1 MADFEPY
8 FMACGMT
15 LLMRAVQKRGRG
27 AGLVAADMSRTGL
40 FARRIGETRLHRLKR
55 IKFSQIS

>member
-1 MADFEPY
+1 
-8 FMACGMT
+8 MACGMT
-15 LLMRAVQKRGRG
+15 LLMRAAYKRRRG
-27 AGLVAADMSRTGL
+27 AGLVAADMLRTGL

>member
-40 FARRIGETRLHRLKR
+40 FARRIGETRLHRLKC

>member
-15 LLMRAVQKRGRG
+15 LLVRAVQKRGRVRE
-27 AGLVAADMSRTGL
+27 LVVADMSRTGL

>member
-15 LLMRAVQKRGRG
+15 LLMRAVQKRGQG
-27 AGLVAADMSRTGL
+27 AGLVAADMSQAKL

>member
-1 MADFEPY
+1 
-8 FMACGMT
+8 MACGMT
-15 LLMRAVQKRGRG
+15 LLMRAVQKREGRG

>member
-1 MADFEPY
+1 
-8 FMACGMT
+8 MACGMA

-27 AGLVAADMSRTGL
+27 AGSVSEDISQAKL

-55 IKFSQIS
+55 IKI

>member
-15 LLMRAVQKRGRG
+15 LLMRAVQKREGGARG
-27 AGLVAADMSRTGL
+27 WLLRICREPGCLREGSKN
-40 FARRIGETRLHRLKR
+40 ARPSGA
-55 IKFSQIS
+55 QI

>member
-1 MADFEPY
+1 MT
-8 FMACGMT
+8 CGMT

-40 FARRIGETRLHRLKR
+40 FVRRIGEARLHRLKR

>member
-15 LLMRAVQKRGRG
+15 LLVRAVQKRGRVR
-27 AGLVAADMSRTGL
+27 GLVVADMSRTGL

>member
-40 FARRIGETRLHRLKR
+40 FVRRIGETRLHRLKR

>member
-1 MADFEPY
+1 
-8 FMACGMT
+8 MACGMT

-40 FARRIGETRLHRLKR
+40 FARRIGKTRLHRLKR